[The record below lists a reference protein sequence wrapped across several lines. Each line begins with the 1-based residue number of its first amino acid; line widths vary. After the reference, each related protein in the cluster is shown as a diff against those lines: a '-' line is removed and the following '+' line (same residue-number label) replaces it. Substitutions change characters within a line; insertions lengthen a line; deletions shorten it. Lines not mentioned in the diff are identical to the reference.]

1 MCSWLAWCGDPIGVL
16 VACVCCRATYRLWE
30 QSEVSDDIGS
40 QLPSNPVADTFAQL
54 MTGLY
59 AKLQIDAGAPHHQH
73 TSNSPA
79 SGRSPCKTRHA
90 IHIMDALRKPP

>member
-1 MCSWLAWCGDPIGVL
+1 MCSSLAWCDNLTCVL
-16 VACVCCRATYRLWE
+16 VACVLCRATYRLWE

-59 AKLQIDAGAPHHQH
+59 AKLQIDAGAPYHQH
-73 TSNSPA
+73 ISSSTA
-79 SGRSPCKTRHA
+79 SCPTC
-90 IHIMDALRKPP
+90 